1 MRGNMVRKGL
11 AIVVIVLFIGIAF
24 SPSVTSIDI
33 SKSNTSNNDLVEIT
47 LQLCKTS
54 GVEEHKMFIT
64 HEQDEQLDL
73 LIEKQKEKLFNAK
86 TTEDTTKIHK
96 EMIKSLYEL
105 GIISSKDKDL
115 ILSDIYGDNS
125 KLSTFNIFKNILK
138 YKSLFPTRIFNY
150 KSSGDIKLFNAFCL
164 VSYSAT
170 YTTAKNHLFLR
181 FFNRVGFGCDW
192 YSINGQSGH
201 ASAKGYVNTDGI
213 FGIKNYEGGFN
224 GGFGSF
230 YGPAISPWV
239 EYCSYKTGILY
250 FKGIF
255 VNKVG
260 LHKSS
265 GQGTALLVK
274 I

>member
-1 MRGNMVRKGL
+1 MKKEL
-11 AIVVIVLFIGIAF
+11 LVVCIIFLFIGIAVA
-24 SPSVTSIDI
+24 PSVTSIEF
-33 SKSNTSNNDLVEIT
+33 SKNKTPNNDLVEIDV
-47 LQLCKTS
+47 QICKHN
-54 GVEEHKMFIT
+54 GVESNNKFIT
-64 HEQDEQLDL
+64 KEQDKQLDIL
-73 LIEKQKEKLFNAK
+73 FENQKEKLFNSK
-86 TTEDTTKIHK
+86 STQETTEIHK

-105 GIISSKDKDL
+105 GIISSEDKDS

-150 KSSGDIKLFNAFCL
+150 KSSGDIKLFNALCL

-201 ASAKGYVNTDGI
+201 ASAKGYINTDGI

-250 FKGIF
+250 FKGVF